1 MKITLNDKEI
11 GTRIMDLRKDKGY
24 SREKLAELAGISSK
38 FLYEIE
44 IRKTGFSART
54 LGGISQA
61 LDISSDYIL
70 FGKCNRESE
79 DRIARVTGKFE
90 LKTLDMVEDLL
101 NVAYE
106 LLHNN

>member
-1 MKITLNDKEI
+1 MKITLNDKEM
-11 GTRIMDLRKDKGY
+11 GTRIMALRKDKGY

-44 IRKTGFSART
+44 IRKTGFSAKT

-70 FGKCNRESE
+70 FGKCNKEYDE
-79 DRIARVTGKFE
+79 RIARVTGKFE
-90 LKTLDMVEDLL
+90 LRSLNMIEDLL

-106 LLHNN
+106 LAHNN